1 MDYANRSLFSVHAL
15 FIISV
20 LLVGASVPAAGQTAA
35 DAHRPACTE
44 PAHERIAASSLLE
57 SSGKSCATVETEPAA
72 VQPQTAPQNPRLF
85 WVLPNYTTVEERQQF
100 TKLSTGAKFKLA
112 RKTVTDP
119 VTVSLAAGFALLGQA
134 RNSDPSYGQGFRG
147 YDKRFATFY
156 ADTAI
161 GTLLTTSAF
170 PTLLRQ
176 DPRYF
181 QLGKGSKLHRTLY
194 SASRTFITPSDRGE
208 LQFNYS
214 VILGH
219 AVAAAISNAY
229 RPQSQ
234 RTLGH
239 TLSVWGTETMLSML
253 CNVGMEFWPDIRRK
267 FHRQKQPN

>member
-1 MDYANRSLFSVHAL
+1 MEYHNRSLFSVHAL

-119 VTVSLAAGFALLGQA
+119 VTVSLAAGFA
-134 RNSDPSYGQGFRG
+134 
-147 YDKRFATFY
+147 
-156 ADTAI
+156 
-161 GTLLTTSAF
+161 
-170 PTLLRQ
+170 
-176 DPRYF
+176 
-181 QLGKGSKLHRTLY
+181 
-194 SASRTFITPSDRGE
+194 
-208 LQFNYS
+208 
-214 VILGH
+214 
-219 AVAAAISNAY
+219 
-229 RPQSQ
+229 
-234 RTLGH
+234 
-239 TLSVWGTETMLSML
+239 
-253 CNVGMEFWPDIRRK
+253 
-267 FHRQKQPN
+267 